1 MDKSASSNHLLSEE
15 IDQQEWHVAL
25 GAVTTQAN
33 GPCEELAFG
42 ATALADGAFT
52 ADGAF
57 VHGLRHDCS
66 AALELMPKLLQVGRR
81 LLVTQAESELL
92 MGARAIPCAA

>member
-1 MDKSASSNHLLSEE
+1 MSGNHLLSEE
-15 IDQQEWHVAL
+15 IDQQQWRVAL
-25 GAVTTQAN
+25 GALAAQTDGTSKD
-33 GPCEELAFG
+33 LAFG
-42 ATALADGAFT
+42 ATPLADGAFT

-92 MGARAIPCAA
+92 MGARAIACPT